1 MVSPWRPQVA
11 ASMVGADEP
20 NLNAPFRAGS
30 GQLPTFVVVNTHAIP
45 PQSASATEVPGDSS
59 AHATT
64 APSAR
69 SRWKIRLAPRWG
81 AVLLTLWCTLVLNTP
96 LWSRLGQ
103 MPDFVD
109 PWFWQR
115 AAIVGLI
122 TCATYWWFM
131 LLSWPGLRRVAWSL
145 TLLTAAGMEYYL
157 QHYGIL
163 LDSGMV
169 RNVLQT
175 NTSEALALLGP
186 GMLWHIALFG
196 GLPSLWL
203 WFGVQ
208 WRHGPLLRGWRSLLL
223 VLASFAWL
231 TAGVAGM
238 YRQLAP
244 LLRNHMELRYLINPT
259 SGIVALADVT
269 LKPMLMPARP
279 FVSILAGAALGASYG
294 PVLASGPVEP
304 ARSLPVAFAP
314 GAGTHKPPLL
324 VLVVGETARG
334 DHFGMNGYAR
344 DTTPH
349 LRAQNAI
356 SWNNVRSCGTNTAAS
371 VPCMFSSL
379 GKQGFES
386 RKANH
391 ETLLDVVQAAG
402 LGVSWLDNQSGCKGV
417 CDRIVHVSAYDQAT
431 ATRRAQWCESDG
443 ECLDQLM
450 LEQMDLTLA
459 KIPAQ
464 KRAVGTV
471 LALHQMGSHGPAYYR
486 RSAPQSKRFV
496 PECTTQVTSDCSQQ
510 ELINVY
516 DNSIAETDL
525 FLAKTIDWLKT
536 KAADYEV
543 ALVYVSDHGE
553 SLGEGGIYL
562 HGLPYAIA
570 PDNQKHVAWITWP
583 GSLAARTRTDEA
595 CLRASVSRRLTHDAY
610 YHTVLGLLDVH
621 SPTYRRD
628 WDAYAACRP
637 AAPSSPAAM

>member
-1 MVSPWRPQVA
+1 MA
-11 ASMVGADEP
+11 
-20 NLNAPFRAGS
+20 
-30 GQLPTFVVVNTHAIP
+30 VNTLALP
-45 PQSASATEVPGDSS
+45 PQPTSATEVSS
-59 AHATT
+59 PAQASSTAQAH
-64 APSAR
+64 P
-69 SRWKIRLAPRWG
+69 RWKIRLAPRWG
-81 AVLLTLWCTLVLNTP
+81 AVLLTLWCTLVLNAP

-122 TCATYWWFM
+122 SCATYWWFM
-131 LLSWPGLRRVAWSL
+131 LLSWPGIRRIAWSL
-145 TLLTAAGMEYYL
+145 TLLTAAGMEYYI

-175 NTSEALALLGP
+175 NTSEALALMGP

-203 WFGVQ
+203 CFGVQ
-208 WRHGPLLRGWRSLLL
+208 WRREPLRRAWRSLLL
-223 VLASFAWL
+223 VLVSFALL

-244 LLRNHMELRYLINPT
+244 LLRNHMELRYLINPM

-269 LKPMLMPARP
+269 LKPLLMPARP
-279 FVSILAGAALGASYG
+279 FVSILGGAGLGASYG
-294 PVLASGPVEP
+294 PVLASGSATPAHGVPV
-304 ARSLPVAFAP
+304 VAA
-314 GAGTHKPPLL
+314 AHKPPLL

-356 SWNNVRSCGTNTAAS
+356 SWSDVRSCGTNTAAS
-371 VPCMFSSL
+371 VPCMFSHL
-379 GKQGFES
+379 GKKGFES

-391 ETLLDVVQAAG
+391 ETVLDVLQAAG

-417 CDRIVHVSAYDQAT
+417 CDRIAHISAYEQAT
-431 ATRRAQWCESDG
+431 PTQRAKWCESDG

-459 KIPAQ
+459 KIPAA

-486 RSAPQSKRFV
+486 RSSAQSKRFL
-496 PECTTQVTSDCSQQ
+496 PECTTQVTSNCSQQ
-510 ELINVY
+510 DLINVY

-525 FLAKTIDWLKT
+525 FLSKTIDWLKA
-536 KAADYEV
+536 KAADYDV

-570 PDNQKHVAWITWP
+570 PDSQKHVAWITWP
-583 GSLAARTRTDEA
+583 GSLLARTHIDAA
-595 CLRASVSRRLTHDAY
+595 CLRASAARPLTHDAY
-610 YHTVLGLLDVH
+610 FHTVLGLMDVA

-628 WDAYAACRP
+628 WDAYAPCRQAIRESATLP
-637 AAPSSPAAM
+637 GSAAM